1 MWTLC
6 AKHYCEWLKILT
18 SNVYNPIFQNDEI
31 SGPLQKVTLWKLRF
45 EFIIQA
51 NVDLWLLHSIAVSWS
66 NASGVKGRKE
76 NTGIWSFL
84 FSRVF
89 VGYDS
94 KHILTQLGNPEKSK
108 KNHFYF
114 HSRCTL
120 SLSKHFLCLTSL
132 FPGLKHSHD
141 TIFEVSRLHR
151 AESMK
156 QFKRMG
162 RVSGWDKSAC
172 SDIMRKHKCLTIL
185 LSSPA
190 CSRYKIGWPRK
201 CFKRKM
207 FGWVSGGVLKWNEE
221 S

>member
-1 MWTLC
+1 M
-6 AKHYCEWLKILT
+6 
-18 SNVYNPIFQNDEI
+18 SRSD
-31 SGPLQKVTLWKLRF
+31 
-45 EFIIQA
+45 
-51 NVDLWLLHSIAVSWS
+51 
-66 NASGVKGRKE
+66 ASGVKGRKE

-94 KHILTQLGNPEKSK
+94 KHSLTQLGNPEKSK

-132 FPGLKHSHD
+132 FPAQKHSHD
-141 TIFEVSRLHR
+141 TIFEVTRLHR

-156 QFKRMG
+156 QLKRMG
-162 RVSGWDKSAC
+162 RVSRWDRSAC

-185 LSSPA
+185 LSSQA
-190 CSRYKIGWPRK
+190 CFRYKIG
-201 CFKRKM
+201 
-207 FGWVSGGVLKWNEE
+207 
-221 S
+221 